1 MRIIIRFL
9 PLLVFLLSGLDCL
22 AASSGFNPL
31 TDKTLLTIVGLFV
44 LGWFVI
50 GYSGEIRGSARS
62 SEDKGWALFI
72 LFGVVAVILFLA
84 YECS

>member
-9 PLLVFLLSGLDCL
+9 PFMVFLLLGLDCF

-31 TDKTLLTIVGLFV
+31 KDKTLLTIIGLFV

-50 GYSGEIRGSARS
+50 GMSGEIRGSARS
-62 SEDKGWALFI
+62 SEDKGWSLFV